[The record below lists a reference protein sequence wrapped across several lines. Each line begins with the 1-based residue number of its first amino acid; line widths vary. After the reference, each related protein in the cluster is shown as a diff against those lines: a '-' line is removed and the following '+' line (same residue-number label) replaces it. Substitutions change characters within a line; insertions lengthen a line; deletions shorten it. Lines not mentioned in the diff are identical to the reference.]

1 MGDLRVA
8 AGFEARVERHGQAV
22 AADRAVDDPAL
33 VGRDV
38 NGVVEQQALDRDLT
52 LPAGRAVVGDREVV
66 VPQARG
72 VVDSADFAASGER
85 VRAAPLGIRQG
96 EGDGLAVLSH
106 SAPRQ
111 ELGKGRREQKG
122 KALAPQGPSSSSHAR

>member
-38 NGVVEQQALDRDLT
+38 NGVVEQQAL
-52 LPAGRAVVGDREVV
+52 
-66 VPQARG
+66 AR
-72 VVDSADFAASGER
+72 
-85 VRAAPLGIRQG
+85 
-96 EGDGLAVLSH
+96 
-106 SAPRQ
+106 
-111 ELGKGRREQKG
+111 K
-122 KALAPQGPSSSSHAR
+122 SSVKSCCEFLLL